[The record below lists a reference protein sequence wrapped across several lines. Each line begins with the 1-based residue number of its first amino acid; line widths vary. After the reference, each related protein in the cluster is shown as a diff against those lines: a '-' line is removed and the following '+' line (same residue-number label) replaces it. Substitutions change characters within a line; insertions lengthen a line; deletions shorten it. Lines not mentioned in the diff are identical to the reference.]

1 MTSVEFPRA
10 NLLIATSRLH
20 PASDGG
26 YTIAA
31 MNRARQLRDAGA
43 DPILLTVDFAADY
56 DEHRDGF
63 RRIGLADEGTVLRN
77 LYEEARADPSWLIA
91 AADPGLDGR
100 ISTGSITESSI
111 TEGPH
116 TEHPDAAGRP
126 LLRTPLV
133 PRADWHRATDTITV
147 YDDGEPVGTLAGFG
161 ALYRAWVNHVIAGL
175 DPDLPTVI
183 IAESRQVGELL
194 IPLRDART
202 KLVHTVHNAHTMPPH
217 EWDSPMD
224 ALWSGWIDTLAG
236 YDAVTFPTA
245 RQRDDVIRRFGGPT
259 RFEVIPSAVP
269 APRAEAPSPQRD
281 PLLTVVVA
289 RLAPQKRVDRAIR
302 AIAAV
307 RQRGILA
314 RLDVYGDGPLRGEL
328 EALID
333 ELQLRNAVRLLG
345 YDPAVT
351 ERIGEAS
358 LLLLTSE
365 YEGQSLVILEGF
377 NRGTPAVAFDVNYG
391 PSELIDEGVS
401 GHLVPVGDIDRFADT
416 IADVLSNPP
425 VLAGLID
432 GARLSAERMSVAAVM
447 ERWRRLLTELVD

>member
-1 MTSVEFPRA
+1 MTSVEFPRV

-20 PASDGG
+20 PGADGG

-31 MNRARQLRDAGA
+31 MNRARQLREAGA
-43 DPILLTVDFAADY
+43 DPILLTVDFASDY
-56 DEHRDGF
+56 DEHREGF
-63 RRIGLADEGTVLRN
+63 RRIGLADERTVLRN
-77 LYEEARADPSWLIA
+77 LYEEARADPTWLIR
-91 AADPGLDGR
+91 AADPGLSGP
-100 ISTGSITESSI
+100 ISTSSI
-111 TEGPH
+111 TEGSH
-116 TEHPDAAGRP
+116 TDHPDAAGAP

-133 PRADWHRATDTITV
+133 PRPDWHRATDTITV
-147 YDDGEPVGTLAGFG
+147 FDDGEPVGTLAGFG
-161 ALYRAWVNHVIAGL
+161 ALYRAWVDHVIAGL

-194 IPLRDART
+194 IPLRNGST

-224 ALWSGWIDTLAG
+224 ALWSGWIGTLAG

-245 RQRDDVIRRFGGPT
+245 RQRDDVIRRFGEPT
-259 RFEVIPSAVP
+259 RFEILPSAVP
-269 APRAEAPSPQRD
+269 APPAGAPAPRRD
-281 PLLTVVVA
+281 PLLTVIVA

-351 ERIGEAS
+351 ERIGGAS

-401 GHLVPVGDIDRFADT
+401 GHLVPVGDIDRLADT
-416 IADVLSNPP
+416 IADVLSSPP
-425 VLAGLID
+425 VLAALID
-432 GARLSAERMSVAAVM
+432 GARVSAERMSVAAVM
-447 ERWRRLLTELVD
+447 ERWRRLLSDLVG